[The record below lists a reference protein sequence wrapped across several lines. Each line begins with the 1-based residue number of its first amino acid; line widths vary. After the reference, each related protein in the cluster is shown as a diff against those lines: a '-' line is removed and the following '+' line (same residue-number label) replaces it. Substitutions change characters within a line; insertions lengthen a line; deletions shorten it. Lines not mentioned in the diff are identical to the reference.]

1 MAIKAGLMTALN
13 AMREVSVQ
21 NNGLYHQ
28 YVPVIDGNTDI
39 GAFATPILKYKGV
52 QNEFMEVLIN
62 RIVETKINRVNMK
75 NPLRMLMGS
84 KMPVGYAGQEIF
96 VNPATPT
103 EYNPNDLVGLLE
115 KYEADVHVQYY
126 ELNSDIQFK
135 VTVTRHELKKAFTSW
150 EKLDSFIDGIVQSL
164 YNGANITE
172 FNFTKRLVSAAYQ
185 NYTTPIMQVEGVS
198 TKEQA
203 DAFLTQAQSM
213 YYAMQFPSS
222 QYNGTA
228 ATTPTKPITTMTDP
242 SKIVFLVRGDIMS
255 YVNVNTLA
263 AAFNIDKALLVGRVI
278 PVDNFDVYD
287 PQSGAKIFDGS
298 SILGIIADETWFR
311 IEESDFYL
319 DMFYNANART
329 WSYFLNDTKSYSQNL
344 FSNGVILAT
353 AMPTVTLKSMEFPMN
368 SVNVEVGA
376 DQKVTLNPFPATATS
391 TITFASSSND
401 IFTVDAVKG
410 EGYSATITG
419 VGKGTGVLIA
429 TAENG
434 VTATLQVNV
443 VEAPAAAAAASVQS
457 ETAKVTEST
466 PKDNAKVTESTPQDN
481 AKAEESNATNSC
493 GIINIDSRYNT
504 SI

>member
-1 MAIKAGLMTALN
+1 MVGKAGLITALN

-28 YVPVIDGNTDI
+28 YVPVIDAQTDI
-39 GAFATPILKYKGV
+39 AAFAAPILKYKGV
-52 QNEFMEVLIN
+52 QNEFMDVLIN
-62 RIVETKINRVNMK
+62 RIVETKINKINMK
-75 NPLRMLMGS
+75 NPLRMLLGT
-84 KMPVGYAGQEIF
+84 KMPVGYAGQEIY

-185 NYTTPIMQVEGVS
+185 NYTAPIMEIEGVN
-198 TKEQA
+198 TKAQA
-203 DAFLTQAQSM
+203 DQFLTQAQSM
-213 YYAMQFPSS
+213 YYAMQFPST
-222 QYNGTA
+222 QYNGTTV
-228 ATTPTKPITTMTDP
+228 TTPNRPITTQTDP
-242 SKIVFLVRGDIMS
+242 SKIVFLVRGDILA

-263 AAFNIDKALLVGRVI
+263 AAFNIDKAMLVGRVI
-278 PVDNFDVYD
+278 PVDNFDVID
-287 PQSGAKIFDGS
+287 PKTGAKIFDGS
-298 SILGIIADETWFR
+298 NILGIMADETWFR

-344 FSNGVILAT
+344 FSNGVIFAT
-353 AMPTVTLKSMEFPMN
+353 ASPNVTLKSMSFPN
-368 SVNVEVGA
+368 DNVNIEIGA
-376 DQKVTLNPFPATATS
+376 DEKVTLNPFPASATS
-391 TITFASSSND
+391 EITFTSSSDD
-401 IFTVDAVKG
+401 IFTVDVVEG

-419 VGKGTGVLIA
+419 VGAGTAVLVA
-429 TAENG
+429 TATNG

-443 VEAPAAAAAASVQS
+443 TAANVKASSSKTITSQ
-457 ETAKVTEST
+457 TTDD
-466 PKDNAKVTESTPQDN
+466 KDK
-481 AKAEESNATNSC
+481 
-493 GIINIDSRYNT
+493 NT
-504 SI
+504 SQKTDNKDKNTSQTT